1 MGKCGGISN
10 IFCNFA
16 AEFEKQVAC
25 FEKKQHK
32 QLARQSTSC
41 RADKITIMNTFIGN
55 IEARLDSKGRVF
67 IPASY
72 RKILAEMGSA
82 HIVMR
87 RDTDNECVI
96 FYPEHVW
103 HAKVSQLRE
112 ALDEWDPEDQMI
124 LMQFMSEAE
133 MLDLDSQGRVLLQ
146 KKNLDVIGAQKA
158 PQKSTDFSG
167 TPQDILFVG
176 MLDRF
181 AIWNPTV
188 FNEKQ
193 MSQKDLAE
201 RIRIRMKSQPKL

>member
-1 MGKCGGISN
+1 MWGISN

-16 AEFEKQVAC
+16 AEFEKDRLKAIGGQTATLLEVRLPEG
-25 FEKKQHK
+25 FQKLEIGKY
-32 QLARQSTSC
+32 
-41 RADKITIMNTFIGN
+41 MNTFIGN
-55 IEARLDSKGRVF
+55 IEARLDGKGRVF

-72 RKILAEMGSA
+72 RKILAEMGST

-103 HAKVSQLRE
+103 HAKVSQLRN

-133 MLDLDSQGRVLLQ
+133 MLDMDSQGRVLLQ
-146 KKNLDVIGAQKA
+146 KRNLEMIGA
-158 PQKSTDFSG
+158 S
-167 TPQDILFVG
+167 QDILFVG

-181 AIWNPTV
+181 AIWNPTM

-193 MSQKDLAE
+193 MPQKDLAE